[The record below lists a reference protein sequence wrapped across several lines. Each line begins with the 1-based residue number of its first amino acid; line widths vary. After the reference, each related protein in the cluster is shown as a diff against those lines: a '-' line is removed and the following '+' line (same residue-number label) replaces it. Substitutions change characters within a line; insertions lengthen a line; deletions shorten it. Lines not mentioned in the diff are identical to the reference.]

1 MLTATKI
8 EQRPLSLVPLG
19 VMFFFVGLSA
29 AVVGPFLSLFL
40 STAVHA
46 GPAFVA
52 AFLIIGP
59 VSSVVSS
66 TVIGRLSDKRAIR
79 RRLLLI
85 AAAAG
90 CTGSVVT
97 AFVRDYWVLVAVA
110 VTLTAVSGSLFPQSF
125 AYAREVLQQ
134 NGSTRAAMAIS
145 TLRMLF
151 SIAWV
156 AGPPVAAVLLE
167 VGSFRMLYLTA
178 AAMYVLAGAVAL
190 VWLKETGPP
199 PGHPDA
205 ERPAPLPSASR
216 FTVLR
221 VVAALTVLQS
231 AGVLGVQ
238 AMSLFVGHVLHADVS
253 NAGLILGWCA
263 ALEIPLMLAF
273 GALSAKWALRNLM
286 AVGAVLGAVY
296 YALVTGSSSTW
307 QVMALQLLNACFIA
321 AVGGLG
327 ISYVQELLPSQPGR
341 AATLAGNVFPV
352 GSILAGPLL
361 GVAQHLGYRWAYGF
375 GAALCAAGLIL
386 LLTTRSP
393 RTASA

>member
-8 EQRPLSLVPLG
+8 ERRLSLVPLG

-46 GPAFVA
+46 GPALVA

-59 VSSVVSS
+59 VSAVVSS
-66 TVIGRLSDKRAIR
+66 TVIGRLSDKRPIR
-79 RRLLLI
+79 RRLLLV

-90 CTGSVVT
+90 CAGSVVT

-167 VGSFRMLYLTA
+167 VGSFRVLYLTA

-190 VWLKETGPP
+190 VWLRDTPP
-199 PGHPDA
+199 PQPHPDA
-205 ERPAPLPSASR
+205 DVPPPLPSASR

-238 AMSLFVGHVLHADVS
+238 AMSLFVSHVLHADVS
-253 NAGLILGWCA
+253 TAGLVLGWCA

-273 GALSAKWALRNLM
+273 GALSSKWSLRALM
-286 AVGAVLGAVY
+286 AFGAALGVVY
-296 YALVTGSSSTW
+296 YALVTGSQSTW
-307 QVMALQLLNACFIA
+307 QVMALQLLNACFIS

-327 ISYVQELLPSQPGR
+327 ISYVQELLPSEPGR
-341 AATLAGNVFPV
+341 AATLAGNAFPV
-352 GSILAGPLL
+352 ASILAGPLL
-361 GVAQHLGYRWAYGF
+361 GVAQHFGYRWAY
-375 GAALCAAGLIL
+375 AAGAGLCLVGLAL
-386 LLTTRSP
+386 LLSTHGP
-393 RTASA
+393 RRAPA